1 MTVLDIP
8 AEFGYVIIG
17 QIGAFFTL
25 QYLGGK
31 VMAARKKHQVT
42 YPDMYSTDPNKKEFN
57 CIQRGH
63 QNALET
69 YPAFALFNVIGG
81 FRHPVPAAI
90 LAVTWS
96 VGRIAFMKGY
106 STGKPDQRNSYG
118 GQLHLVG
125 LVGSLLLSGHTA
137 LKLLGYL

>member
-1 MTVLDIP
+1 MTLEIST
-8 AEFGYVIIG
+8 EFGYVIFG
-17 QIGAFFTL
+17 QIGAFVTL
-25 QYLGGK
+25 LYLSSK
-31 VMAARKKHQVT
+31 VGAARKKFQVH
-42 YPDMYSTDPNKKEFN
+42 YPDLYTTDPAKKEFN

-125 LVGSLLLSGHTA
+125 LVGSLLLAGHTG